1 MAYYVAFDIGGT
13 FIKYALLQ
21 DEGTIINKAKVE
33 TPHSLNELYQVL
45 THIVNAFKQTH
56 HIEGIAIS
64 APGAVDSDTGIIK
77 GASALPYIH
86 GPNIKTDLEKLT
98 NLRVEIE
105 NDANCAALA
114 EVWLGNAKNTKDAM
128 FVVIGT
134 GIGGAIIKD
143 RKIHRGVHLHGGEF
157 GYTVQEFDSSTLTFK
172 TWSDIG
178 STNALVQNVA
188 KQLKCHL
195 SGEEIFERAKT
206 DEICKKAVEDFYF
219 HLAIGIYNLQYVYD
233 PKVIIIGGG
242 ISNQPQLVDEINKR
256 LDTILDKI
264 KIAKIKPNVMT
275 CAYKCC

>member
-134 GIGGAIIKD
+134 GIGGQLLRIVKFIVGFIFTVGNLDILFKSS
-143 RKIHRGVHLHGGEF
+143 IVLH
-157 GYTVQEFDSSTLTFK
+157 SL
-172 TWSDIG
+172 
-178 STNALVQNVA
+178 
-188 KQLKCHL
+188 LKL
-195 SGEEIFERAKT
+195 G
-206 DEICKKAVEDFYF
+206 
-219 HLAIGIYNLQYVYD
+219 L
-233 PKVIIIGGG
+233 
-242 ISNQPQLVDEINKR
+242 
-256 LDTILDKI
+256 ILDQQ
-264 KIAKIKPNVMT
+264 ML
-275 CAYKCC
+275 